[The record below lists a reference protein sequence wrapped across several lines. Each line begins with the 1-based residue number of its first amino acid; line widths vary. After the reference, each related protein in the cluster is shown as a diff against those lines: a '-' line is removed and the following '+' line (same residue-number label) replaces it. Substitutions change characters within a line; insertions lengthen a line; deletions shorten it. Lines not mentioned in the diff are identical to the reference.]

1 MTNNEEFN
9 YMKNI
14 FFFSILLTQVAF
26 ATETLYP
33 GTPSDMEPVY
43 ILHDRPVY
51 WPAIK
56 KDANGNDEKR
66 NSQLPPQ
73 IMPQPTG
80 E

>member
-1 MTNNEEFN
+1 
-9 YMKNI
+9 MKNI
-14 FFFSILLTQVAF
+14 FIFSILISQLAF

-33 GTPSDMEPVY
+33 GTPSDMDRAY
-43 ILHDRPVY
+43 ILDKRPVY

-56 KDANGNDEKR
+56 KDTHGNHEQR